1 MDQQAPAPE
10 ASIDSIETILDRL
23 ARFEPSP
30 LPVISLYLN
39 LQADQHGKANYAPF
53 LKKELAARAR
63 TYAAGSPERASFDQD
78 SERIEQYLATEV
90 GPAVNGLALFA
101 CSGSDGFFAAV
112 PVDVPVDAHRL
123 TVASEPHVYPL
134 ELLLDRHPRH
144 AVVLADSQS
153 ARIFVFGLG
162 QTIAQETV
170 AGDKVRRTSAGGW
183 SQMRYQRRMDNMQA
197 VHVRELVT
205 ALDTMVRTEDVAH
218 IILAG
223 DDVTTSLVKNEL
235 SKELAEKVVEVLK
248 LEIRTPEQEIMAA
261 AATALRRHDERTDA
275 EIIERVLGDYR
286 SGGLAVTGLDETR
299 DALEKGQV
307 DELYLTTA
315 AADAPVDENAGAQ
328 KPEADAG
335 SSTSVTGDELVSKA
349 RQTSATV
356 RFIEDASLLS
366 SVGGVAAALRY
377 RVEAPWKRALKEQSL
392 APAGEGAV

>member
-1 MDQQAPAPE
+1 MDQPVAASD

-63 TYAAGSPERASFDQD
+63 TYAASSPERASFDKD
-78 SERIEQYLATEV
+78 AARIEQYLATEV

-101 CSGSDGFFAAV
+101 CSGSDGFFEAV

-162 QTIAQETV
+162 QTIAQDTV
-170 AGDKVRRTSAGGW
+170 SGDRVRRTSAGGW
-183 SQMRYQRRMDNMQA
+183 SQMRYQRRMDNVQA
-197 VHVRELVT
+197 EHVRELVA
-205 ALDTMVRTEDVAH
+205 ALDTMVRAEDVAH

-223 DDVTTSLVKNEL
+223 DDVTTSQIKNQL
-235 SKELAEKVVEVLK
+235 PKELAEKVVEVLK

-261 AATALRRHDERTDA
+261 AATALRRHDEKTDA
-275 EIIERVLGDYR
+275 EVIERVLGDYR
-286 SGGLAVTGLDETR
+286 AGGLAVAGPDETR

-315 AADAPVDENAGAQ
+315 AADSPADATSGERGPE
-328 KPEADAG
+328 PEAA
-335 SSTSVTGDELVSKA
+335 SATPVAGDELVAKA

-356 RFIEDASLLS
+356 RFIEDGSLLS

-377 RVEAPWKRALKEQSL
+377 RVEAPWKRALKASR
-392 APAGEGAV
+392 

>member
-1 MDQQAPAPE
+1 MDQHAAAPDVSPE
-10 ASIDSIETILDRL
+10 ASPQASPQASIDTIETILDRL

-39 LQADQHGKANYAPF
+39 LQADQHGKANYASF

-63 TYAAGSPERASFDQD
+63 TYETGSPERASFDQD
-78 SERIEQYLATEV
+78 AGRIEQYLATEV

-162 QTIAQETV
+162 QTIARETV
-170 AGDKVRRTSAGGW
+170 SGDKVRRTSAGGW
-183 SQMRYQRRMDNMQA
+183 SQMRYQRRMDNLQA
-197 VHVRELVT
+197 EHVRELVA
-205 ALDTMVRTEDVAH
+205 ALDAMVRAEDVAH

-223 DDVTTSLVKNEL
+223 DDVTTSLIKNEL
-235 SKELAEKVVEVLK
+235 PKELAEKVVEVLK

-261 AATALRRHDERTDA
+261 ATTALRRHDEKTDA
-275 EIIERVLGDYR
+275 EVIERVLGDYR
-286 SGGLAVTGLDETR
+286 SGGLAVAGLEETR

-307 DELYLTTA
+307 DELYLSTPA
-315 AADAPVDENAGAQ
+315 E
-328 KPEADAG
+328 DAG
-335 SSTSVTGDELVSKA
+335 SATPVTGDELVAKA

-356 RFIEDASLLS
+356 RFIEDAALLS

-377 RVEAPWKRALKEQSL
+377 RVEAPWKRALKTSRED
-392 APAGEGAV
+392 AV

>member
-1 MDQQAPAPE
+1 MDQHAAPE
-10 ASIDSIETILDRL
+10 SSLDTILDRL

-39 LQADQHGKANYAPF
+39 LQADQHGQASYAPF

-63 TYAAGSPERASFDQD
+63 TYAPGSQERASFDED
-78 SERIEQYLATEV
+78 ANRIEQYLATEV

-101 CSGSDGFFAAV
+101 CSGCDGFFEAV

-134 ELLLDRHPRH
+134 ELLLNRHPRH

-153 ARIFVFGLG
+153 ARLFVFGLG

-183 SQMRYQRRMDNMQA
+183 SQMRYQRRMDNLQA
-197 VHVRELVT
+197 GHVRDLVA
-205 ALDTMVRTEDVAH
+205 ALDAMVRDEDVAH

-223 DDVTTSLVKNEL
+223 DDVTTSLVKSEL
-235 SKELAEKVVEVLK
+235 SKELAAKVIEVLK
-248 LEIRTPEQEIMAA
+248 LEIRTPEQEVMAA
-261 AATALRRHDERTDA
+261 AALALRRHDEKTDA
-275 EIIERVLGDYR
+275 EVIERVLGDYR
-286 SGGLAVTGLDETR
+286 AGGLAVAGLEDTR

-315 AADAPVDENAGAQ
+315 AADSPVGDTSNAGTPE
-328 KPEADAG
+328 PEAG
-335 SSTSVTGDELVSKA
+335 SATRVAGDELVAKA

-377 RVEAPWKRALKEQSL
+377 RVEAPWKQALKKDRSAAAE
-392 APAGEGAV
+392 V